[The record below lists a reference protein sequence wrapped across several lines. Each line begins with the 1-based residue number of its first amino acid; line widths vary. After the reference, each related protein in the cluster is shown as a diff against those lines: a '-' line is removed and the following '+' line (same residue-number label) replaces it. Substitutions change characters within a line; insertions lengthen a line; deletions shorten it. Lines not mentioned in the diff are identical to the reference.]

1 MKMFSTLSKLFL
13 KEFMISKNNML
24 QLGQVYLEYLQNVN
38 KVGLIK
44 YERDGWYEY
53 NPNLKAS
60 LKLVNMFLDKCLKT
74 TEESKAKNKAE
85 LA

>member
-1 MKMFSTLSKLFL
+1 MFSTLSKLFL
-13 KEFMISKNNML
+13 KEFMASKNNLL
-24 QLGQVYLEYLQNVN
+24 QLGQVYLEYLQNIS

-53 NPNLKAS
+53 HPNLKAS

-74 TEESKAKNKAE
+74 TEHSKAKNQAE
-85 LA
+85 FA